1 MSAKN
6 TKKVSLF
13 YVILIMVA
21 LCVTVVVY
29 VSNSIEI
36 KKLAVNN
43 NLLKEEIKRH
53 VQANDMLSN
62 EVEMLSSF
70 DRISSL
76 AGKKFSLKYKES
88 SIAEKNVVL
97 KKSEMP

>member
-1 MSAKN
+1 MSTKN
-6 TKKVSLF
+6 TRKVSLF
-13 YVILIMVA
+13 YLILIMVA

-43 NLLKEEIKRH
+43 NLLKEEIKRQ
-53 VQANDMLSN
+53 VQDNDMLIN
-62 EVEMLSSF
+62 EVEKLSSF
-70 DRISSL
+70 DRISDL
-76 AGKKFSLKYKES
+76 AGRKFALKYKES
-88 SIAEKNVVL
+88 SITDKKVVL